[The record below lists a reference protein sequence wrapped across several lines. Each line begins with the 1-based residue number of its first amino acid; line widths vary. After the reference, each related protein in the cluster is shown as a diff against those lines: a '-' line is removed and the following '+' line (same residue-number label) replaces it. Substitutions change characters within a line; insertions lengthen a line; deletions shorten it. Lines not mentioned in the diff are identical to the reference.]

1 MKTKLA
7 ILAHDKASETVKEFL
22 PYWEKLPVE
31 LEIFVPYGDKSG
43 AAIGPSAYK
52 GKDSLL
58 RFALTGEALLQQ
70 DYELYI
76 IAEYDCL
83 PLHPIIPQHDPQTV
97 TSAGVF
103 LAKPDGEVLYEQ
115 LCCLPPWIVT
125 KPMLAALIQA
135 CQMQMDLPLP
145 EWTLEG
151 LLDRLI
157 GAAIL
162 TGKLPFSAS
171 NECLS
176 HADNFAEPHK
186 MIAATGK
193 TWVHGWKRLSD
204 FAPLI

>member
-7 ILAHDKASETVKEFL
+7 ILAHDKAEETVKEFRQ
-22 PYWEKLPVE
+22 YWEKVPAE
-31 LEIFVPYGDKSG
+31 LEIFVPFGDTSG
-43 AAIGPSAYK
+43 TTAGPSAYK

-58 RFALTGEALLQQ
+58 RFIMTCEVLLQQ
-70 DYELYI
+70 DYDLFI

-83 PLHPIIPQHDPQTV
+83 PLYPIIPHYDPQTV

-103 LAKPDGEVLYEQ
+103 LAKPSGEVMYEQ

-125 KPMLAALIQA
+125 KPMLAALIET
-135 CQMQMDLPLP
+135 CRLQMNLPLP
-145 EWTLEG
+145 DWTLDG

-171 NECLS
+171 DDCLS
-176 HADNFAEPHK
+176 HADNFKEPHK
-186 MIAATGK
+186 YIAATGK
-193 TWVHGWKRLSD
+193 SWIHGWKRLSD